1 MSHPL
6 ALVTVGLDIT
16 AHRAQAV
23 NGSLSFIT
31 QVMHII
37 YYYYIGT
44 GDLDTL
50 LKRRAACRPGRLNGE
65 MFCSELFAWCGGNA
79 EETRI
84 PPGTAR

>member
-6 ALVTVGLDIT
+6 ALVTVGLDINYGSSGP
-16 AHRAQAV
+16 V

-50 LKRRAACRPGRLNGE
+50 LKRRAACRPGKLNGE